1 MSPVAG
7 LPENAPVRAHG
18 RRHGGADLVD
28 VDALPLLRLRHRYR
42 VERRRECVLW
52 PNMLVVANI

>member
-1 MSPVAG
+1 MSPVAV

-28 VDALPLLRLRHRYR
+28 VDALPLLRHRYR
-42 VERRRECVLW
+42 AERRRECVLW
-52 PNMLVVANI
+52 PNTLVVANN